1 MTLCIFKTQGEV
13 KKKERK
19 KKGKQTAF
27 LVLFYF
33 YPPNSYYYAYSA
45 FLSTNPFDEH
55 ILGTC
60 TFPKDTLTNPLI
72 SGQPALPFEP

>member
-27 LVLFYF
+27 LEFSFTFIHQTVITMHTVLF
-33 YPPNSYYYAYSA
+33 SA
-45 FLSTNPFDEH
+45 Q
-55 ILGTC
+55 
-60 TFPKDTLTNPLI
+60 TLLMNI
-72 SGQPALPFEP
+72 F